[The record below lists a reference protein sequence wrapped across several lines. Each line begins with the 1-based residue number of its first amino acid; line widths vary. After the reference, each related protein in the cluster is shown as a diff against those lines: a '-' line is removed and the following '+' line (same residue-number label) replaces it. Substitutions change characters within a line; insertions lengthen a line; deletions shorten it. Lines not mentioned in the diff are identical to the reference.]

1 MTLGQVPL
9 QNIEAACE
17 EASRAMR
24 SGHVGIQIGNHV
36 GPMDLDADELVAFL
50 QHCAE
55 DNVCKMTHTN
65 LVNSYLKCLDMSV
78 RVCLYY
84 IVMFRFPC

>member
-1 MTLGQVPL
+1 MRSYYFILLSQVTLGQVPL
-9 QNIEAACE
+9 QNTEAACE

-36 GPMDLDADELVAFL
+36 GPMDLDAEGLIAFL

-55 DNVCKMTHTN
+55 DDV
-65 LVNSYLKCLDMSV
+65 SYKS
-78 RVCLYY
+78 RV
-84 IVMFRFPC
+84 